1 MRHGSC
7 LSAGP
12 ERDDVLA
19 ALDPFAAR
27 QFQHQHLVELRDGGE
42 VEAVEA
48 FGSRKLRRLD
58 AALDH
63 APFPV
68 DQFEFDKAGKIAD
81 MIHALERALP
91 GKLLVLAQ
99 EGRRLQRFEVMGK
112 QEFGSIV
119 AHAASS
125 SSPSRRI

>member
-1 MRHGSC
+1 ARA
-7 LSAGP
+7 AGP

-42 VEAVEA
+42 VEAGEA
-48 FGSRKLRRLD
+48 LDGRELRSLD

-63 APFPV
+63 PALPV
-68 DQFEFDKAGKIAD
+68 DQFQLDQPGKIAN
-81 MIHALERALP
+81 MIHALDRALP

-99 EGRRLQRFEVMGK
+99 EGRQLRSEEVMSE
-112 QEFGSIV
+112 QEFGSIA
-119 AHAASS
+119 AHAGSS
-125 SSPSRRI
+125 SRSSRR